1 MELIRS
7 SDIQVFCNSGIESR
21 QLLFPENSSSER
33 VTITHVTVPPGGK
46 NPAHRHKTS
55 EQIWIA
61 IQGSGNLILENEAT
75 EKFSAGDVV
84 RFEDGDLHGFINSGT
99 QPFIYISVTSPP
111 VNFRAAYDSGWS
123 NTMGNEP

>member
-7 SDIQVFCNSGIESR
+7 PDIQVFRNSGIESR

-33 VTITHVTVPPGGK
+33 VTITHVTVPPKGK
-46 NPAHRHKTS
+46 NPVHRHETS

-61 IQGSGNLILENEAT
+61 LQGSGNLILENETVEEFA
-75 EKFSAGDVV
+75 AGDVV

-99 QPFIYISVTSPP
+99 QTFIYMSVTSPP
-111 VNFRAAYDSGWS
+111 LNFRAAYDSGWS
-123 NTMGNEP
+123 T